1 MTIAQPLVQ
10 SSLPTRRITSSLR
23 ARIKAIV
30 ITVLACATAIACVAL
45 LRVERTPAQDRY
57 RLYSFDETSNANGK
71 TVKAVY
77 RLDVTTGKTWR
88 IASSPVATGAQ
99 DAQHNSIVSWAD
111 GWEEMPESTD
121 AAVTKM
127 QAEFQR
133 AASH

>member
-1 MTIAQPLVQ
+1 M
-10 SSLPTRRITSSLR
+10 
-23 ARIKAIV
+23 KAIV
-30 ITVLACATAIACVAL
+30 ITVLACVAL
-45 LRVERTPAQDRY
+45 LRVERTPASPAQERY
-57 RLYSFDETSNANGK
+57 RLYRIDETSNANGK
-71 TVKAVY
+71 TVKSVY

-99 DAQHNSIVSWAD
+99 DAQHNSVVSWAD

-121 AAVTKM
+121 AAVAKM